1 MIYGVILLCI
11 EIVCILIILMILLQE
26 FATMNKSW
34 MLKDRRSNEYEEGVN
49 EFLKFSRDNGIDRN
63 MMCCPC
69 NQCGNLKKQSDVI
82 VKEHLFVKGINTSY
96 TKWVWHGEI
105 SDGIQRP
112 STSTRRKEYL
122 SKASEDQLGD
132 MIHDAEDDS

>member
-105 SDGIQRP
+105 SDEIQ
-112 STSTRRKEYL
+112 
-122 SKASEDQLGD
+122 
-132 MIHDAEDDS
+132 